1 MNDIDKEKLLFENI
15 INEKEEETQNEE
27 ETECRESS
35 NSVNSFYE
43 NLETKNR
50 NSTFILDDLN
60 QITKKGTEI
69 SLGMN
74 SYT

>member
-1 MNDIDKEKLLFENI
+1 LNDIDKEKLLFENI

-50 NSTFILDDLN
+50 NSTFILDDSN
-60 QITKKGTEI
+60 QITKKGTGI